1 MKFKCLWYSIFCVL
15 LVVITLNLV
24 YAQHPHLDTIRERIE
39 TRTYP
44 SIFAAWGGVGNPPRA
59 RPSGFEFT
67 STDGALRCPLGF
79 LFSFIGRPR
88 VTVLT
93 LNQ

>member
-44 SIFAAWGGVGNPPRA
+44 SIFAAWGGVGNPPPVLD
-59 RPSGFEFT
+59 RPDLSSLQQMALYGVHWASYFLLL
-67 STDGALRCPLGF
+67 GAHA
-79 LFSFIGRPR
+79 
-88 VTVLT
+88 
-93 LNQ
+93 